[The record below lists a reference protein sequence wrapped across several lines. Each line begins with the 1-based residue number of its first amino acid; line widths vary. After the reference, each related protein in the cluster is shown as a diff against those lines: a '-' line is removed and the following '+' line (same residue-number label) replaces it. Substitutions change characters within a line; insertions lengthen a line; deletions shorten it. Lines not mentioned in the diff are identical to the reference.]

1 MCCVKQEMFT
11 FAAQFPNCSRFFQV
25 VPTQLAHIP
34 QANTLISDIIGISDS
49 LLSSF
54 RLLSVTECQEHSLFS
69 IILSQS
75 GTAGFVISS

>member
-11 FAAQFPNCSRFFQV
+11 FAAQFPNCSRIFQV
-25 VPTQLAHIP
+25 VPPQLAHIHIP
-34 QANTLISDIIGISDS
+34 QAHIIGITDS

-54 RLLSVTECQEHSLFS
+54 RLSSVTECQEHSLFS

-75 GTAGFVISS
+75 GTAGFVLSS